1 MLDAND
7 LLKAIRRA
15 AVEAVRAE
23 KPTELT
29 HGRVVSS
36 EPLLVEV
43 DQKIQ
48 LGEAQLELGETM
60 QEYEAEVEME
70 VEDLELELELE
81 IEGEAVAALAKGKG
95 TVKGKVKIRRG
106 LEAGTE
112 VILMRAQGGQKYTMY
127 DKVKKE

>member
-7 LLKAIRRA
+7 LLKSIRRA

-23 KPTELT
+23 KPMEIT
-29 HGRVVSS
+29 HGRVISAD
-36 EPLLVEV
+36 PLLVEV

-48 LGEAQLELGETM
+48 LGKNQLELGEPM

-70 VEDLELELELE
+70 VEELEVELELESG
-81 IEGEAVAALAKGKG
+81 GEAVAARAKGEG